1 MLNLDCDGT
10 MNDAGT
16 PNDRALLWQMVAW
29 HCVRTAQHV
38 FGTTTPM
45 ARLTSSNTR
54 RVEPTLDTP
63 NDNGLAEDAEVIRDL
78 ADRLMA
84 ERGIRPQAPRLT
96 ALGLVLVVLVMGSLA
111 AASLLP
117 VVKFPGDAGNYLGH
131 LVAYG
136 LATGCLMVLA
146 KLRPWLAA
154 LMLFA
159 FGIAIEFIQPT
170 VGRETHIEDVLAN
183 TLGIVTAWCLVAFW
197 RRLTMRRRVTS
208 TRVDW

>member
-10 MNDAGT
+10 VDHARMHNDSV
-16 PNDRALLWQMVAW
+16 LLWHALSQQW
-29 HCVRTAQHV
+29 VRKSRQAIGSATH
-38 FGTTTPM
+38 M
-45 ARLTSSNTR
+45 SRLTSSNTR

-84 ERGIRPQAPRLT
+84 ERGIRPQAPRLA
-96 ALGLVLVVLVMGSLA
+96 ALGWVLIVIVMASLA
-111 AASLLP
+111 AASLLL

-183 TLGIVTAWCLVAFW
+183 ALGIGVAWCAVAFS
-197 RRLTMRRRVTS
+197 RRLTMRRRLTS

>member
-1 MLNLDCDGT
+1 MLNLICDGT

-16 PNDRALLWQMVAW
+16 HNDRALLWQMVAW
-29 HCVRTAQHV
+29 HCVRKVQHAIG
-38 FGTTTPM
+38 GTTHM
-45 ARLTSSNTR
+45 SRLTSSNTR
-54 RVEPTLDTP
+54 RAEPALDP
-63 NDNGLAEDAEVIRDL
+63 PKDNGLAEDAEVIRDL

-84 ERGIRPQAPRLT
+84 ERGIRPQAPRLA
-96 ALGLVLVVLVMGSLA
+96 ALGWVLIVIVMASLA

-159 FGIAIEFIQPT
+159 FGIAIEFIQPS
-170 VGRETHIEDVLAN
+170 VGRETHVEDVLAN
-183 TLGIVTAWCLVAFW
+183 TLGIVIAWCLVAFW

>member
-1 MLNLDCDGT
+1 MS
-10 MNDAGT
+10 
-16 PNDRALLWQMVAW
+16 
-29 HCVRTAQHV
+29 
-38 FGTTTPM
+38 
-45 ARLTSSNTR
+45 RLTSSNTR
-54 RVEPTLDTP
+54 RAEPALDP
-63 NDNGLAEDAEVIRDL
+63 PKDNGLAEDAEVIRDL
-78 ADRLMA
+78 ADRLVA
-84 ERGIRPQAPRLT
+84 ERAIRPQAPRLN
-96 ALGLVLVVLVMGSLA
+96 ALGWVLIVIVMASLA

-136 LATGCLMVLA
+136 LATGCLLVLA

-159 FGIAIEFIQPT
+159 FGIAIEFIQPS
-170 VGRETHIEDVLAN
+170 VGRETHVEDVLAN
-183 TLGIVTAWCLVAFW
+183 TLGIAVAWCAVVVW

>member
-16 PNDRALLWQMVAW
+16 HNDRALLWQMVAW
-29 HCVRTAQHV
+29 HCARKVQHAIG
-38 FGTTTPM
+38 GTTHVT
-45 ARLTSSNTR
+45 RLTPSNPR
-54 RVEPTLDTP
+54 RAEPALDTP

-84 ERGIRPQAPRLT
+84 DRAIRPQAPRLT
-96 ALGLVLVVLVMGSLA
+96 TLSLVLIVVVMTSLA

-136 LATGCLMVLA
+136 LATGCLLVLA

-159 FGIAIEFIQPT
+159 FGIAIEFIQPS
-170 VGRETHIEDVLAN
+170 VGRETHVEDVLAN
-183 TLGIVTAWCLVAFW
+183 TLGIAIAWCLVAFW